1 MSSPWNAAHCTTC
14 AQTGRRGYCAP
25 AGCYCGH
32 ETCHAYPSWVAA
44 KRSTPVTV
52 IPTAK
57 SRAAE
62 AWADREEPTWL
73 DR

>member
-1 MSSPWNAAHCTTC
+1 MTRVYCQTCTD
-14 AQTGRRGYCAP
+14 TGRRGYCAP

-32 ETCHAYPSWVAA
+32 DACYAA
-44 KRSTPVTV
+44 ASYVKVRPLNVTT
-52 IPTAK
+52 IPTTK

-62 AWADREEPTWL
+62 LWADREEPTWL

>member
-1 MSSPWNAAHCTTC
+1 MSSPWNAAYCATC
-14 AQTGRRGYCAP
+14 AETGRRGYCAP

-32 ETCHAYPSWVAA
+32 DDCYAA
-44 KRSTPVTV
+44 ASYVKVRPLNVMT